1 MMIERIDGIGG
12 VMNRGRGNATIT
24 GSTEEEQ
31 EEEATIGGA
40 EITTTG
46 IATMN
51 GTVEDVTAGVV
62 VAAAATRAEATVTV
76 TTSDLIAIAAGA
88 AVTK

>member
-12 VMNRGRGNATIT
+12 VMNRGRENATT
-24 GSTEEEQ
+24 GSTEEE
-31 EEEATIGGA
+31 EEATTGGV

-46 IATMN
+46 IAIMN
-51 GTVEDVTAGVV
+51 GTVEDVTAGAR
-62 VAAAATRAEATVTV
+62 VAAVATRAEATVTV

>member
-12 VMNRGRGNATIT
+12 VMNRGRENATTT
-24 GSTEEEQ
+24 GSTEEE
-31 EEEATIGGA
+31 EEVTTGGV

-62 VAAAATRAEATVTV
+62 VAAVATRAEATVTV